1 MMLTLPLSEQPF
13 SNNALCRVLLEVPRG
28 FHDICCSERAFC
40 PREGDRMANWQD
52 PQTTGTNAAAVSVP
66 RAARDVG
73 LRSYMLSV
81 YNYMASGVLL
91 TGIVALG
98 FANSSL
104 INLIVNP
111 ATGQAT
117 PLFWVVLFA
126 PLGVVFALS
135 FGINRISARTAQLLF
150 WVYAGLIG
158 VQFSSLFL
166 VYTGVSI
173 AQAFF
178 STAAAFL
185 GLSLYGYTTK
195 RDLSGIGTFLIMG
208 VVGIFVALL
217 INMFLRSPALDLAI
231 SAIGVLVFAGLTA
244 YDTQKIKSIYFAVA
258 GHGEAMAKSAVI
270 GALNLYLDFINMFLF
285 LLRLFGDRR

>member
-1 MMLTLPLSEQPF
+1 
-13 SNNALCRVLLEVPRG
+13 
-28 FHDICCSERAFC
+28 
-40 PREGDRMANWQD
+40 MANWQD
-52 PQTTGTNAAAVSVP
+52 PQTTGTTAAAVSVP
-66 RAARDVG
+66 RATRDVG

-104 INLIVNP
+104 INLVVNP
-111 ATGQAT
+111 TTGQAT
-117 PLFWVVLFA
+117 PLFWVALFA

-150 WVYAGLIG
+150 WAYAALIG

-166 VYTGVSI
+166 VYTGASI

-178 STAAAFL
+178 ATAAAFL

-195 RDLSGIGTFLIMG
+195 RDLSAMGTFFIMG
-208 VVGIFVALL
+208 VVGLLVAMLV
-217 INMFLRSPALDLAI
+217 NMFLRSPVMDLAI

-244 YDTQKIKSIYFAVA
+244 YDTQKIKSIYFAVS
-258 GHGEAMAKSAVI
+258 GNGEAMAKSAVI